1 MDALT
6 ARLKARTLAERLAT
20 TRLMHL
26 RHLKLR
32 RQSRLNHQ
40 DVVRRIF
47 MCVCRVLSKCR
58 PQCVVVGSSAST
70 TASEVVSAP
79 VHVEPVG
86 PVIILS
92 DDEDGEIDWTAL
104 RDDDDE

>member
-1 MDALT
+1 
-6 ARLKARTLAERLAT
+6 
-20 TRLMHL
+20 
-26 RHLKLR
+26 
-32 RQSRLNHQ
+32 
-40 DVVRRIF
+40 
-47 MCVCRVLSKCR
+47 MCVCRVLSKRR
-58 PQCVVVGSSAST
+58 PQCVVVGSSASR

-92 DDEDGEIDWTAL
+92 NDEDGEIDWTAL